1 MNEISRLS
9 EERAQVKI
17 FTVWCFDS
25 VILYVGIFVEM
36 WPGVDVLGSI
46 CSIHYMRYSQ
56 IR

>member
-9 EERAQVKI
+9 EEWAQVKI

-25 VILYVGIFVEM
+25 MILYVCIFVEM

-46 CSIHYMRYSQ
+46 CGIHYMCYSQ